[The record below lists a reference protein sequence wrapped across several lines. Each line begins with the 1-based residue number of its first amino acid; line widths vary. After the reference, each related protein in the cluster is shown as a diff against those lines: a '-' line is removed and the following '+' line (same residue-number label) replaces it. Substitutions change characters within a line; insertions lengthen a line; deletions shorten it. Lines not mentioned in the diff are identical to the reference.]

1 MSQASQRK
9 VAVITDDSSSVSAAT
24 ARLLANQG
32 YNILVN
38 NRSGADMAHAV
49 AKKCQALDVHA
60 LAAQGNVAVEANYQA
75 LVQRAVG
82 RWERVDALVSSA
94 AVTKFTADGQS

>member
-1 MSQASQRK
+1 MSQESQRK
-9 VAVITDDSSSVSAAT
+9 VAVITDDSSSVGAAT

-49 AKKCQALDVHA
+49 AKECQALDVHA
-60 LAAQGNVAVEANYQA
+60 LAAQGNVAVEAT